1 MKRSWMEPTYE
12 AARTWALQPISH
24 PPAGWAQI
32 VRRGIVNM
40 PPPSNF
46 SVPSTPS
53 STLGETLQK
62 ESGLLTILA
71 AMIVE
76 VCQ

>member
-12 AARTWALQPISH
+12 AARTWALQPTSH

-32 VRRGIVNM
+32 VRRGIATM
-40 PPPSNF
+40 PQPSLLEA
-46 SVPSTPS
+46 PSTS
-53 STLGETLQK
+53 SPILGVTLQK

-71 AMIVE
+71 TMIAE

>member
-1 MKRSWMEPTYE
+1 MEPTYE

-32 VRRGIVNM
+32 VRRGFASLASQRIAEV
-40 PPPSNF
+40 PITACRLHPSA
-46 SVPSTPS
+46 PS
-53 STLGETLQK
+53 
-62 ESGLLTILA
+62 SGLLTILA
-71 AMIVE
+71 AMIAE

>member
-1 MKRSWMEPTYE
+1 MKRSWMEPMYE
-12 AARTWALQPISH
+12 AARTWALHPVSH

-32 VRRGIVNM
+32 VRRGIANM
-40 PPPSNF
+40 PQPSLLEA
-46 SVPSTPS
+46 PGTPS
-53 STLGETLQK
+53 PTPGQALQK

-71 AMIVE
+71 AMIAE

>member
-32 VRRGIVNM
+32 VRRGLANL
-40 PPPSNF
+40 PQPSNL
-46 SVPSTPS
+46 SVPSAPS
-53 STLGETLQK
+53 STLGAPPQK